1 LRLFRK
7 KKEFF
12 SHEEQDRI
20 VQAIQAAEKQ
30 TSGEI
35 RVYVE
40 GRCRFID
47 ALDRAVE
54 LFYGLKMQET
64 DHRNGVIV
72 YVAIKDRQL
81 AIFGDEGIHQK
92 VGTDFWQLEVKKMLD
107 EFNSAHFVAG
117 IVEIV
122 HDIGQA
128 LHHHFPYQRED
139 KNELPDDIVF
149 GS

>member
-1 LRLFRK
+1 MRLFRK
-7 KKEFF
+7 KQEFF
-12 SHEEQDRI
+12 SQEEQDRI
-20 VQAIQAAEKQ
+20 VQAIRAAEKQ

-40 GRCRFID
+40 GRCRFVD

-54 LFYGLKMQET
+54 VFFGLKMHET
-64 DHRNGVIV
+64 EHRNGVIV

-81 AIFGDEGIHQK
+81 AIFGDEGIHK
-92 VGTDFWQLEVKKMLD
+92 IVGTDFWQLEVKKMLD
-107 EFNSAHFVAG
+107 EFNSANFVAG
-117 IVEIV
+117 IIEIV
-122 HDIGQA
+122 RDIGQV
-128 LHHHFPYQRED
+128 LHHHFPYHRED